1 MKCLIIIEQ
10 EEGLLN
16 RPSLATIK
24 AAKKIS
30 DDLDLIVFDPSKIEE
45 IKKIKYIKN
54 IYTFKN

>member
-24 AAKKIS
+24 AAKK
-30 DDLDLIVFDPSKIEE
+30 
-45 IKKIKYIKN
+45 N
-54 IYTFKN
+54 I